1 MSNFYISDL
10 HLNHKNVTAEGK
22 NFDNR
27 PFQTMQEMHEK
38 FKENWNSE
46 VTNADT
52 VYLLGD
58 IIWKLT
64 DEMIGLFSQLK
75 GKKVAIV
82 GNHDQF
88 KDVRYK
94 QLFTE
99 ICDYK
104 EVTDNINGVNRMVV
118 LSHFPILMWNGQHKG
133 WIHLYGHVHNSQD
146 EALYQASLKM
156 VNDYYKDRDGEFYKP
171 FYAYNVG
178 CMMDYMN
185 YTPRTL
191 SEIVNAREISLN
203 NLRGKKWE
211 KVDTL

>member
-10 HLNHKNVTAEGK
+10 HLNHKNVTGEGI

-27 PFQTMQEMHEK
+27 PFNTMAEMHEAIK
-38 FKENWNSE
+38 KNWNSS

-58 IIWKLT
+58 TIWKLT

-75 GKKVAIV
+75 GKKVAIK

-88 KDVRYK
+88 NDIRYK

-104 EVTDNINGVNRMVV
+104 EVPDNIGGINRMVV

-146 EALYQASLKM
+146 EEFYQDSLKRL
-156 VNDYYKDRDGEFYKP
+156 NDYYKDCDGEYYKP

-178 CMMDYMN
+178 CMLWD

-191 SEIVNAREISLN
+191 NEIVN
-203 NLRGKKWE
+203 GKITGDKR
-211 KVDTL
+211 